1 MQQMRMECDE
11 MTAPTPEGII
21 MWHAAI
27 EAAAGLFHDE
37 QMTIWSSE
45 IMADMALDAGVQP
58 ADYDGVVDCYRA
70 IRETLT
76 EIGNAIRALPTPG
89 DLRAALAAMVKPL
102 VWEDVPEICTRQKAS
117 ALGGHYSVVE
127 FDAGTDDA
135 HYATNFDL
143 GGLLSFVF
151 ILEPDPLGG
160 RRPKR
165 FPTPE
170 AARAAA
176 ETDYRGRVVAAI
188 MGDEG

>member
-1 MQQMRMECDE
+1 MAAQKHLEDVMRLHESHFGTTDNPIYR
-11 MTAPTPEGII
+11 AALKKAADVAR
-21 MWHAAI
+21 HAC
-27 EAAAGLFHDE
+27 L
-37 QMTIWSSE
+37 
-45 IMADMALDAGVQP
+45 VQP
-58 ADYDGVVDCYRA
+58 DGGNP
-70 IRETLT
+70 T
-76 EIGNAIRALPTPG
+76 EDERLVCEEAWRRILALPVP
-89 DLRAALAAMVKPL
+89 DLRAALASMVKPL
-102 VWEDVPEICTRQKAS
+102 EWEDVPEICTRQKAS

-176 ETDYRGRVVAAI
+176 ETDYRHRVVASI

>member
-1 MQQMRMECDE
+1 

-76 EIGNAIRALPTPG
+76 EIGNAIRALPTPV

-102 VWEDVPEICTRQKAS
+102 VWEEKDGRSYRQANTQFGQYQVS
-117 ALGGHYSVVE
+117 WLVE
-127 FDAGTDDA
+127 FECWQLSRPHKPGTEWRSWFSRHPNKD
-135 HYATNFDL
+135 
-143 GGLLSFVF
+143 
-151 ILEPDPLGG
+151 
-160 RRPKR
+160 
-165 FPTPE
+165 E
-170 AARAAA
+170 AKVAA
-176 ETDYRGRVVAAI
+176 EADYCRRVVAAI